1 VAGDGQSGKRL
12 LAAALARMRP
22 AAKFLVAFGCQTGAI
37 QLPFRLWRAQISP
50 VSFVPWSAGT
60 QASGNQSMKFT
71 DGLWLLQPGV
81 QAHYAAVAH
90 DVRAQG
96 DELVVV
102 APTRPMRHRG
112 DTLQGPLL
120 TVRLS
125 SPLADVVKVR
135 IEHFSGGDRRGPEIP
150 TVPRPPPAVRVD
162 AGAKEATLVTGSL
175 TARLIRDPWTVSFE
189 AGGRALT
196 RSGARGAGYV
206 RWAGHGEFV
215 HEQLSLGVGELVYGL
230 GERFTAFVKNGQ
242 VVETWNRDGG
252 ASSDQAYK
260 SVPFYMTDRGY
271 GVLVNDTGPVSF
283 EVASEKASRV
293 QFSVPGESLEYYLI
307 YGPGPGDVLRKLT
320 ALTGRP
326 ALPPAWSFGLWLT
339 SSFTTDYDER
349 TVVGFI
355 DEMKR
360 RDLPLHVFHFDTF
373 WMREFEWC
381 NFQWDPRTFP
391 DPEGM
396 LRRLHEKGLRVCVWI
411 NPYVAQQ
418 SPLFEAAR
426 REGFLLRKPGGGVW
440 QTDLWQPGM
449 GIVDFTNPGARAWF
463 SGHLRRLS
471 KMGVDC
477 FKTDFGERIPTDV
490 VYHDGSDPVRMHN
503 FYPILYNETVF
514 RVLEEERGAGEALVF
529 ARSTHA
535 SGQRFPVHWGGD
547 CESTFESM
555 AESLRGG
562 LSLGLCGFGFWSHD
576 IGGFE
581 GKPPAALYKRWV
593 AFGLLSSHSR
603 LHGSTSYR
611 VPWQY
616 GDEECDVLRFFTKLK
631 CRLMPYLYAQAVV
644 AHRDGL
650 PVMRPMMME
659 FPGDPACLFLD
670 RQYLLGDS
678 LLVAPVFSEDGLV
691 DYYLPAGRWTHLLTG
706 EVREGGRW
714 HSERHGYLSLPA
726 YARPGS
732 VIAFGAVDSRPD
744 YPFAEGV
751 TFRVYEL
758 ADGGSAACDV
768 PGPKGEPACRL
779 EVRRR
784 GAAIEASLSG
794 QARGWRLQLVG
805 VASASG
811 SELLSDPAG
820 VIAVPAGGANRLALT
835 IRA

>member
-1 VAGDGQSGKRL
+1 
-12 LAAALARMRP
+12 
-22 AAKFLVAFGCQTGAI
+22 
-37 QLPFRLWRAQISP
+37 
-50 VSFVPWSAGT
+50 
-60 QASGNQSMKFT
+60 MKFT

-81 QAHYAAVAH
+81 QAHYAVAAR
-90 DVRAQG
+90 DVAARGG
-96 DELVVV
+96 DLCIL
-102 APTRPMRHRG
+102 APTRPVRHRA

-120 TVRLS
+120 RIRLS

-135 IEHFSGGDRRGPEIP
+135 IEHFDDGLRSGRE
-150 TVPRPPPAVRVD
+150 VPAVPSPAPAVEIVD
-162 AGAKEATLVTGSL
+162 GAGEAAITSGAL
-175 TARLIRDPWTVSFE
+175 TARLAKDPWSLSFA
-189 AGGRALT
+189 AGGRVLT
-196 RSGARGAGYV
+196 RSGARGMGYI
-206 RWAGHGEFV
+206 RWPGHGEFV
-215 HEQLSLGVGELVYGL
+215 HEQLSLGVGECVYGL
-230 GERFTAFVKNGQ
+230 GERFTSFVKNGQ

-252 ASSDQAYK
+252 TSSDQAYK
-260 SVPFYMTDRGY
+260 CVPFYMTNRGY

-283 EVASEKASRV
+283 EVASEKVSRV
-293 QFSVPGESLEYYLI
+293 QFSLPGEFLEYYLV
-307 YGPGPGDVLRKLT
+307 YGPEPKDILRKLT

-339 SSFTTDYDER
+339 SSFTTDYDEG
-349 TVVGFI
+349 TVTGFI

-391 DPEGM
+391 DPAGM
-396 LRRLHEKGLRVCVWI
+396 LGRLHGRGLRVCVWI

-418 SPLFEAAR
+418 SPLFDVAR
-426 REGFLLRKPGGGVW
+426 REGFLLKKPGGGVW

-449 GIVDFTNPGARAWF
+449 GIVDFTHPGARAWF
-463 SGHLRRLS
+463 SGHLRRLAG
-471 KMGVDC
+471 MGVDC

-503 FYPILYNETVF
+503 YYPVLYNETVF
-514 RVLEEERGAGEALVF
+514 RVLEEVRGAGEAVVF

-581 GKPPAALYKRWV
+581 GLPPAPLYKRWV

-616 GDEECDVLRFFTKLK
+616 GQEECDTLRFFTKLK

-644 AHRDGL
+644 AHREGL
-650 PVMRPMMME
+650 PMMRPMMME
-659 FPGDPACLFLD
+659 FPGDPACEALD
-670 RQYLLGDS
+670 RQYMLGDC
-678 LLVAPVFSEDGLV
+678 LLVAPVLSEEGLV

-706 EVREGGRW
+706 ETREGGRW
-714 HSERHGYLSLPA
+714 HRESYGYLSLPLF
-726 YARPGS
+726 ARPGS
-732 VIAFGAVDSRPD
+732 AIAFGSVDGRPD
-744 YPFAEGV
+744 YPFAEEA

-758 ADGGSAACDV
+758 ADGGLASCDV
-768 PGPKGEPACRL
+768 PGQTGGPACRL
-779 EVRRR
+779 EVRRK
-784 GAAIEASLSG
+784 GALIEATLSG
-794 QARGWRLQLVG
+794 KARGWRLQMAG
-805 VASASG
+805 IHSASG
-811 SELLSDPAG
+811 PGAVSDPAG
-820 VIAVPAGGANRLALT
+820 IIAIPPPGSDRLELTVPA
-835 IRA
+835 